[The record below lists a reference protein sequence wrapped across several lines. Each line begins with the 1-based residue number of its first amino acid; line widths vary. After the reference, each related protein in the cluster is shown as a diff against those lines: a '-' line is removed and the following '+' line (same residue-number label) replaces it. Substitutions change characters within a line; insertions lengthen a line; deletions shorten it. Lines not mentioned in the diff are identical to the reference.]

1 MKTLTINII
10 VAITLSI
17 ANQAFALTV
26 MSINTDFLWDSREPH
41 DGRIVGQRKPAPTLS
56 QYHKELSYYTD
67 LVRDADADIVGL
79 IEIEGCHVA
88 EKLARALG
96 DPWSSTCRKGLDS
109 WTGQDVALLTK
120 MKTLASSNIKGHSTR
135 LKGKKIRATR
145 ALTAV
150 LTDGKETYM
159 IAVAHL
165 ASKLGNNDLKR
176 VAQAKSLKSGINAM
190 LSKYDVDHKI
200 ILGDMNDTPNSDTLK
215 TLMVGGYQNP
225 ARVTNCSYTYRNKC
239 SLIDHILTSSS
250 LAGGEF
256 YDQPMS
262 STFSDHRAVIYK
274 TGNGI

>member
-1 MKTLTINII
+1 MKTLAINII

-17 ANQAFALTV
+17 GNQAFALTV
-26 MSINTDFLWDSREPH
+26 ISINTEFLWDSSEPH
-41 DGRIVGQRKPAPTLS
+41 EGRIVGQRKPAPTLS
-56 QYHKELSYYTD
+56 QYQKEISYYSK
-67 LVRDADADIVGL
+67 LVRNADADIVGL
-79 IEIEGCHVA
+79 VEIEGCHVA

-96 DPWSSTCRKGLDS
+96 EPWSSTCKKGLDN

-120 MKTLASSNIKGHSTR
+120 MKTLASSNIKGHSTP
-135 LKGKKIRATR
+135 LKGKQIRATR

-176 VAQAKSLKSGINAM
+176 VAQAKSLKSGIKAM
-190 LSKYDVDHKI
+190 LRRYDVDHKI

-215 TLMVGGYQNP
+215 TLIVGGYQNP
-225 ARVTNCSYTYRNKC
+225 ARLTNCSYTYRNKC

-250 LAGGEF
+250 LSGGKF
-256 YDQPMS
+256 YDVPMDS
-262 STFSDHRAVIYK
+262 AYSDHRAVIYK
-274 TGNGI
+274 TGNGG